1 MSIRTVSNSS
11 KPRSFPEITFSNST
25 YAVLDNENIKYKE
38 EENSSSEMKIP
49 RGREG

>member
-1 MSIRTVSNSS
+1 MSTRNVSNLEKS
-11 KPRSFPEITFSNST
+11 SFPETAFSNST
-25 YAVLDNENIKYKE
+25 DAVLDNENIKYKD